1 MSDATLRSATP
12 PSPIALDALEAVTG
26 GYHDP
31 APSAPSNQAG
41 IAVGEPHPTSA
52 TDRLG
57 NLFRQIGPL
66 IRCFSL

>member
-1 MSDATLRSATP
+1 VIDATLPA
-12 PSPIALDALEAVTG
+12 PIALEALETVTG

-31 APSAPSNQAG
+31 PTPAPSSQAG
-41 IAVGEPHPTSA
+41 IAVGEPHPPST

-57 NLFRQIGPL
+57 NLFRQIGPM